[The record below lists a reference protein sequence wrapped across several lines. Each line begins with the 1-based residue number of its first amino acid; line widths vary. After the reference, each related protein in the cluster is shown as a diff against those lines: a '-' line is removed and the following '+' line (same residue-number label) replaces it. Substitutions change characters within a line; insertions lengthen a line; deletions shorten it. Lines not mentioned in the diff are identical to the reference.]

1 MVFFAGFMAGMG
13 VSVLIACLLFMV
25 KVQTPL
31 SVSDQK
37 RSEL

>member
-1 MVFFAGFMAGMG
+1 MVFFAGFMTGIG
-13 VSVLIACLLFMV
+13 VAVLVSLCLV
-25 KVQTPL
+25 RYTKKPL